1 MKEIIEVVYKTKIT
15 NSNNTYMDIPDSVKK
30 QILTA
35 LDSVHH
41 NFSELALSNNNFV
54 TECVKWYHEPNK
66 DLPYST
72 LHKHK
77 NSPSTFISGVLNNMR
92 YGNQYDF
99 ADTQFD
105 IIKKLLEQTCKI
117 LEAIKYDE
125 KIVVQNKS
133 KYGTIQLVDKYE
145 DTSGNAFGQLFQVN

>member
-1 MKEIIEVVYKTKIT
+1 
-15 NSNNTYMDIPDSVKK
+15 MDIPDSVKK

-41 NFSELALSNNNFV
+41 NFSELALSSNSFV
-54 TECVKWYHEPNK
+54 HECVKWYNEPNK
-66 DLPYST
+66 ELPYST
-72 LHKHK
+72 LHKCK

-99 ADTQFD
+99 ADTQFE
-105 IIKKLLEQTCKI
+105 IIKKLLEQTSKI

-125 KIVVQNKS
+125 KIAVQNKS

-145 DTSGNAFGQLFQVN
+145 DVSGNAFSQLFQVN

>member
-1 MKEIIEVVYKTKIT
+1 MKETIEVVYKTKVT

-41 NFSELALSNNNFV
+41 NFSELALSSNNFV
-54 TECVKWYHEPNK
+54 TECVKWYNEPNK

-72 LHKHK
+72 LHKQK
-77 NSPSTFISGVLNNMR
+77 NTPSTFISGVLNNMR
-92 YGNQYDF
+92 YGTQYDF

-105 IIKKLLEQTCKI
+105 TIKILLKQTCNL
-117 LEAIKYDE
+117 LEAIKHDE
-125 KIVVQNKS
+125 KIMVQAKAR
-133 KYGTIQLVDKYE
+133 YGIIKLVDKY
-145 DTSGNAFGQLFQVN
+145 TSNDESQFGTLFTVS

>member
-1 MKEIIEVVYKTKIT
+1 MKETIEVVYKTKIT

-41 NFSELALSNNNFV
+41 NFSELSLSSNSFV
-54 TECVKWYHEPNK
+54 HECVKWYHEPNK

-72 LHKHK
+72 LHKRK

-117 LEAIKYDE
+117 LEAIKHDE
-125 KIVVQNKS
+125 KIMVQAKS
-133 KYGTIQLVDKYE
+133 RYGTIKLVDKYDSNDE
-145 DTSGNAFGQLFQVN
+145 TQFGTLFQVS